1 MSATNDTGKGL
12 LIQNSEAFPKLYL
25 PNEMLARHPSSG
37 FTVERFTEPVRNCYS
52 YINMASAS
60 RIYNNGSVLRGNYT
74 KNRNGKYLPLSL
86 TFNAPLSIKTIYYSL
101 SANQCKLRFFLQSQ
115 HYTKGRKV
123 RMSKEIVA
131 PMPGTVINI
140 LVNVG
145 DEVLEYQ
152 EVLILEA
159 MKMENAIPS
168 AEAGTVKEIKVNVND
183 KVATNQVLM
192 VLE

>member
-1 MSATNDTGKGL
+1 LKSLQAEILGFELDIPSAFKYQSSL
-12 LIQNSEAFPKLYL
+12 LYL
-25 PNEMLARHPSSG
+25 TNARKPK
-37 FTVERFTEPVRNCYS
+37 
-52 YINMASAS
+52 INSKA
-60 RIYNNGSVLRGNYT
+60 
-74 KNRNGKYLPLSL
+74 K
-86 TFNAPLSIKTIYYSL
+86 LSI
-101 SANQCKLRFFLQSQ
+101 LREEA
-115 HYTKGRKV
+115 
-123 RMSKEIVA
+123 MSKEVVA
-131 PMPGTVINI
+131 PMPGTIIDI

-168 AEAGTVKEIKVNVND
+168 AEAGTVKEIKVQVND

>member
-1 MSATNDTGKGL
+1 VAEF
-12 LIQNSEAFPKLYL
+12 IIIIE
-25 PNEMLARHPSSG
+25 
-37 FTVERFTEPVRNCYS
+37 
-52 YINMASAS
+52 
-60 RIYNNGSVLRGNYT
+60 
-74 KNRNGKYLPLSL
+74 
-86 TFNAPLSIKTIYYSL
+86 
-101 SANQCKLRFFLQSQ
+101 
-115 HYTKGRKV
+115 GRKEK
-123 RMSKEIVA
+123 MGKEVVA
-131 PMPGTVINI
+131 PMPGTIINI

-145 DEVLEYQ
+145 DEILEYQ